1 MNFDMNSRFVKFT
14 NDADAHKGSQIW
26 INIDHISAIYE
37 APSTPGGSLK
47 TFIYGGYTG
56 VQWEIEESP
65 KKILELIYKQRENGD
80 PI

>member
-1 MNFDMNSRFVKFT
+1 MNSRFVKFT

-47 TFIYGGYTG
+47 TFVFGGYTG